1 MVFYVDSQKSSSA
14 EEIAF
19 LLNKCIL
26 QYPGR
31 WSELVFLC
39 IGSDRV
45 TGDCLGPYIGH
56 QLLEHLNTDTHGVYV
71 YGTLK
76 SPVHALNLSRI
87 SRQIKILHPEG
98 LVIAV
103 DASLGQKKHLGYVT
117 IADGALYPGAGVQK
131 NLPPVGDIHI
141 TGIVNTA
148 GLMEHLTLQT
158 TRLSTVVA
166 LADVIAG
173 GILKILPAETDL
185 SASDPHSEH
194 SHSALLHAHA

>member
-1 MVFYVDSQKSSSA
+1 MTFYINASQRDSVLRISHTLKQ
-14 EEIAF
+14 
-19 LLNKCIL
+19 CIL
-26 QYPGR
+26 DHQEK

-39 IGSDRV
+39 IGTDRV
-45 TGDCLGPYIGH
+45 TGDCLGPFVG
-56 QLLEHLNTDTHGVYV
+56 QKLSSCSTPDFTV
-71 YGTLK
+71 YGTLFQ
-76 SPVHALNLSRI
+76 PVHALNLTAMYSFIRK
-87 SRQIKILHPEG
+87 RHPEA
-98 LVIAV
+98 LIVAI

-117 IADGALYPGAGVQK
+117 IANGALYPGAGVQK

-173 GILKILPAETDL
+173 GILKILPAEADL